1 MQAPDWLPPYGG
13 TAVAAWVGCVARGR
27 SWRDADGR
35 LVVARFLT
43 EAATAVGLSMAVV
56 GLGTIWLVDL
66 KLLIG
71 IAVFA
76 GWLGPA
82 AVSDLVLARLPG
94 KKVP

>member
-1 MQAPDWLPPYGG
+1 M
-13 TAVAAWVGCVARGR
+13 
-27 SWRDADGR
+27 
-35 LVVARFLT
+35 T

-82 AVSDLVLARLPG
+82 AVSDLVLSRLPG
-94 KKVP
+94 KKP